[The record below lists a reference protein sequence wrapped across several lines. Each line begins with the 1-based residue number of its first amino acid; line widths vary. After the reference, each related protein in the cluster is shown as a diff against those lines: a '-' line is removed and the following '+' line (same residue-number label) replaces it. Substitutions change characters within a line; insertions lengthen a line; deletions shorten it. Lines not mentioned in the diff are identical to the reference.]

1 MYHSCFY
8 FHTGTLTDCYD
19 ELGNRYVLPVY
30 CLSQPINMVEET
42 SEADLAGQD
51 QPAVGGVETT
61 VKFRLSTGKDLKLT
75 VRTTETV
82 YQVKRRLHAEHGIEP
97 SRQRWFF
104 SGKLLTDK
112 TKFEDAKIP
121 KGFVVQVIVAQPNP
135 TPVD

>member
-1 MYHSCFY
+1 
-8 FHTGTLTDCYD
+8 
-19 ELGNRYVLPVY
+19 
-30 CLSQPINMVEET
+30 MVEET

-82 YQVKRRLHAEHGIEP
+82 YQVKRRLHAEHNIEP

-112 TKFEDAKIP
+112 TKIEDAKIP